1 MRLLVA
7 MENAS
12 LLSSD
17 VWNNV
22 TTLQPDDLTSYLA
35 NIRDLA
41 LKVVYI
47 IIGIVGVTDNLFV
60 LVVFFLFI
68 KITEKVWR
76 NFAHATETLW
86 QSRFSGLLRTL
97 YSIFKLWPI

>member
-47 IIGIVGVTDNLFV
+47 IIGIVGVVDNLFI

-68 KITEKVWR
+68 KITEKVWH
-76 NFAHATETLW
+76 NFSDTSVPANKAQAYPELYHC
-86 QSRFSGLLRTL
+86 LL
-97 YSIFKLWPI
+97 

>member
-1 MRLLVA
+1 

-12 LLSSD
+12 TPTD
-17 VWNNV
+17 VWNEV
-22 TTLQPDDLTSYLA
+22 TTMESDDLTTYLA

-47 IIGIVGVTDNLFV
+47 IIGAVGIVDNLFV

-68 KITEKVWR
+68 KMKEKVGP
-76 NFAHATETLW
+76 NA
-86 QSRFSGLLRTL
+86 
-97 YSIFKLWPI
+97 KLHTWGDSDVILCI